1 MPTLLVYFHTPS
13 RKNKPINHLVA
24 QYDPPYSHSDVQFAD
39 GMMSSVYQHCG
50 VCWRKCEFTGSG
62 FSVVRLEVSGDGY
75 QRAYDMCRKRAENGY
90 KFDFVG
96 AYGFPLAKSS
106 VAEYDSFGRT
116 FCSKHTTEVLQL
128 AGVAAVVGLV
138 PAETTPSMLF
148 RTLMP
153 PPLTH
158 TY

>member
-1 MPTLLVYFHTPS
+1 
-13 RKNKPINHLVA
+13 
-24 QYDPPYSHSDVQFAD
+24 
-39 GMMSSVYQHCG
+39 
-50 VCWRKCEFTGSG
+50 
-62 FSVVRLEVSGDGY
+62 VRLDVSDDGY
-75 QRAYDMCRKRAENGY
+75 QRAYDMCKRRAENGY

-138 PAETTPSMLF
+138 PAETTPSQLF
-148 RTLMP
+148 RTLTSP
-153 PPLTH
+153 AG
-158 TY
+158 